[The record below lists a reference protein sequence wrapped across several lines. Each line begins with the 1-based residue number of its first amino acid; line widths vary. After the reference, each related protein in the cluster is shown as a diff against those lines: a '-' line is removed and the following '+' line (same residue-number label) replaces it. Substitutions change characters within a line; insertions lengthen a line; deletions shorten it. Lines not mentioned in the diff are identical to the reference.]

1 MWSVK
6 TVPKPSSLSRGFGF
20 LVVALV
26 IRIASL
32 MGCPRLED
40 DRLAVHAEDL
50 PVDVGDLAE
59 ARVVLH
65 RIDQDRHHVPAVAAG
80 LRELLEPPPPPGHV
94 PRRLEPPDA
103 FDLRPL
109 PAPRDAEVV
118 DGLLLRPD
126 VLVHAG

>member
-80 LRELLEPPPPPGHV
+80 VPELPEPPPHP
-94 PRRLEPPDA
+94 
-103 FDLRPL
+103 RPL
-109 PAPRDAEVV
+109 PRPPETPAPFDP
-118 DGLLLRPD
+118 LPLPPP
-126 VLVHAG
+126 VHAGVGGWALL